1 MVEFVRSCLL
11 CMQVIQLYK
20 YRRLAISALTPQTTS
35 CSDCLYDLASPL
47 FTLFSFY
54 SLCFTSLNLT
64 SQLYD
69 GGYNSKNSIL
79 HLATNTLLWDCAMI
93 DGRTFFYPLTAL
105 CYFLF
110 SKSHC
115 VPCLLLLPLPS
126 MLLLAICICSS
137 PPIHSTCDRG
147 GHVWV
152 ELLECS
158 GQPLL
163 LSISLTAH
171 CNIKY
176 SVSENVA
183 HFILVLFTTPV
194 LLPGLTNRPSKR
206 QVLIPYAIPA
216 QWQFI

>member
-1 MVEFVRSCLL
+1 ME
-11 CMQVIQLYK
+11 
-20 YRRLAISALTPQTTS
+20 LTYP
-35 CSDCLYDLASPL
+35 
-47 FTLFSFY
+47 
-54 SLCFTSLNLT
+54 
-64 SQLYD
+64 
-69 GGYNSKNSIL
+69 
-79 HLATNTLLWDCAMI
+79 
-93 DGRTFFYPLTAL
+93 FYPLTAL

-115 VPCLLLLPLPS
+115 APPPSPCPVIICYLHMFLLTK
-126 MLLLAICICSS
+126 AIGLMIR
-137 PPIHSTCDRG
+137 PHTGNSTCDRG
-147 GHVWV
+147 DHVWV
-152 ELLECS
+152 ELRGCS

-183 HFILVLFTTPV
+183 HFILVLFTTSV

-206 QVLIPYAIPA
+206 QVLIPYAVPA